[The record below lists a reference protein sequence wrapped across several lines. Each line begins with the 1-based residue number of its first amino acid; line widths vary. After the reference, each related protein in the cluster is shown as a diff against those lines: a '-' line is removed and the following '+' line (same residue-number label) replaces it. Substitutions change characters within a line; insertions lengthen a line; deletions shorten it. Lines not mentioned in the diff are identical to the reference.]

1 QLEPLTRI
9 AHLRVNL
16 RDRDVPPSGVKLI
29 MSYKEH
35 AVYISYSA
43 VWLTNPESVSYR
55 FMLDGLDTTW
65 QAETQQTEMNYP
77 YLKPGTYT
85 FKLIAKNHEGTW
97 NSVPSSI
104 QFTIEPPFWQTPWFI
119 LSVIVLL
126 VVSIYGF
133 ILWRERN
140 HRLERIKLEQTVNER
155 TWELAQK
162 NDELAARN
170 NDIMDSIRY
179 AKRIQTAVMPTTQTF
194 EQYLPEHFVFFRPR
208 DIVSGDYYWLGRMGN
223 RTLFTAVDCTGHG
236 VPGAF
241 LSMLGIA
248 FLNEIVSRN
257 PEMTAADILGQLRA
271 QIISSLKQTG
281 QAGGSQDGMD
291 MALCIIDEQSHT
303 VQFSG
308 ANNPLLLYRND
319 EEALMYKADKMP
331 IGIYQGGQRE
341 FTNHTINYQTGDT
354 VYVFSDGYPDQFG
367 EKTNRKYMRKRF
379 KEFLQTIQSYDM
391 QRQQQLIVTEFDS
404 WKGTRDQIDDVLVI
418 GVRL

>member
-1 QLEPLTRI
+1 
-9 AHLRVNL
+9 
-16 RDRDVPPSGVKLI
+16 
-29 MSYKEH
+29 
-35 AVYISYSA
+35 
-43 VWLTNPESVSYR
+43 
-55 FMLDGLDTTW
+55 MLDGLDTTW